1 MSSPSS
7 DRSGPLGDAPVVRR
21 SGEWWLTTPVLSL
34 RVDDPLFAQ
43 DLDRYAADLAD
54 AQQAIGAFR
63 SARGGS

>member
-1 MSSPSS
+1 MPSPSF

-34 RVDDPLFAQ
+34 RVDDPVFAA

-54 AQQAIGAFR
+54 AQQAITALR
-63 SARGGS
+63 SARGES